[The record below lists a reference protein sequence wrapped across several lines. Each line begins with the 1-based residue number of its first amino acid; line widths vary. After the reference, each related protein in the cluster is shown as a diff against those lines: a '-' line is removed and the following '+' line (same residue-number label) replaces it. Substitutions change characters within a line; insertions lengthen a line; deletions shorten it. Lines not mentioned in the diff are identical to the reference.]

1 MLNSLSMA
9 TGGHLSEGKFP
20 TLAIASNG
28 FLFTDLVNEVITDVT
43 ARFLDNRYN
52 SGFDSD
58 LYDSIFNDSDTSVF
72 ADSIIDA
79 GYAKDAVHVKYDD
92 SENVV
97 YNDDIVTSSLKQ
109 TEITAGTKGAS
120 VSTSYR
126 VSGVK
131 VGFN

>member
-9 TGGHLSEGKFP
+9 TGGYLSGGKFP
-20 TLAIASNG
+20 TLSMASGG
-28 FLFTDLVNEVITDVT
+28 FLFAEIIAEVT
-43 ARFLDNRYN
+43 ARFLGSLYA

-58 LYDSIFNDSDTSVF
+58 LYQSIFQASDTSVF
-72 ADSIIDA
+72 ADSVTGA
-79 GYAKDAVHVKYDD
+79 AYSKDALSVKYDD
-92 SENVV
+92 SANVM
-97 YNDDIVTSSLKQ
+97 YNDYIVTSSIKQ
-109 TEITAGTKGAS
+109 TEITAGTQGAS

>member
-9 TGGHLSEGKFP
+9 TGGYLSGGKFP
-20 TLAIASNG
+20 TLSMASSG
-28 FLFTDLVNEVITDVT
+28 LLFTDLVTQAIDEVT
-43 ARFLDNRYN
+43 ARFLDSRYA

-58 LYDSIFNDSDTSVF
+58 LYDSIFNDSDALSF
-72 ADSIIDA
+72 ADNSIDA
-79 GYAKDAVHVKYDD
+79 EYLKNALPVKYDD
-92 SENVV
+92 STNVM
-97 YNDDIVTSSLKQ
+97 YNDDIVTSSIKK
-109 TEITAGTKGAS
+109 TEITAEIQVSS

>member
-9 TGGHLSEGKFP
+9 TGGYLSGGKFP
-20 TLAIASNG
+20 TLAMASNG
-28 FLFTDLVNEVITDVT
+28 FLFTDLVDEVITDVT

-58 LYDSIFNDSDTSVF
+58 LYDSIFNASDISVF
-72 ADSIIDA
+72 ADSIIGA
-79 GYAKDAVHVKYDD
+79 GYAKTALHVKYDD
-92 SENVV
+92 SANVM
-97 YNDDIVTSSLKQ
+97 YNDDIVTSSIKQ
-109 TEITAGTKGAS
+109 TEITAGTQGAS

>member
-9 TGGHLSEGKFP
+9 TGGYLSGGKFP
-20 TLAIASNG
+20 TLSMVSSG
-28 FLFTDLVNEVITDVT
+28 FLFTDLATQAIDEVT
-43 ARFLDNRYN
+43 ARFLDSRYA

-58 LYDSIFNDSDTSVF
+58 LYDSIFNDSYTSVF
-72 ADSIIDA
+72 ANSGVDA
-79 GYAKDAVHVKYDD
+79 GYAKTALHVKYDD
-92 SENVV
+92 STNVM
-97 YNDDIVTSSLKQ
+97 YNDDIVTSSIKK
-109 TEITAGTKGAS
+109 TEITAEIQVSS

>member
-9 TGGHLSEGKFP
+9 TGGYLSGGKFP
-20 TLAIASNG
+20 TLSIASG
-28 FLFTDLVNEVITDVT
+28 GLLFTDLVTQAIDEVT
-43 ARFLDNRYN
+43 ARFLDSRYA

-58 LYDSIFNDSDTSVF
+58 LYNSIFNDTDALSF
-72 ADSIIDA
+72 ADNSIDA
-79 GYAKDAVHVKYDD
+79 EYLKNALSVKYDD
-92 SENVV
+92 STNVM
-97 YNDDIVTSSLKQ
+97 YNDDIVTSSIKK
-109 TEITAGTKGAS
+109 TEITAGIQVNS

>member
-9 TGGHLSEGKFP
+9 TGGYLSGGKFP
-20 TLAIASNG
+20 TLSIASSG
-28 FLFTDLVNEVITDVT
+28 LLFTDLVTQVIDEVT
-43 ARFLDNRYN
+43 ARFLDSRYA

-58 LYDSIFNDSDTSVF
+58 LYNSIFNDTDALSF
-72 ADSIIDA
+72 ADNSIDA
-79 GYAKDAVHVKYDD
+79 EYLKNALSVKYDD
-92 SENVV
+92 STNVM
-97 YNDDIVTSSLKQ
+97 YNDDIVTSSIKK
-109 TEITAGTKGAS
+109 TEITAGIQVNS